1 MAGQQ
6 VAYFFGGLVL
16 ANSSP
21 HLISGVTGRP
31 FQTPFAN
38 PPGKGQSPSM
48 INVLWG
54 FGNLVVAYFL
64 IFRVGDFDLRK
75 TSSAAP
81 FGAGI
86 LAGVIMCARL
96 FAYLHGG
103 TKKDL

>member
-16 ANSSP
+16 ANSAP
-21 HLISGVTGRP
+21 HLISGVTGRK

-38 PPGKGQSPSM
+38 PPGKGLSTSM

-64 IFRVGDFDLRK
+64 LCRVGNFELRQ

-86 LAGVIMCARL
+86 LAG
-96 FAYLHGG
+96 
-103 TKKDL
+103 

>member
-21 HLISGVTGRP
+21 HLISGVTGRK

-38 PPGKGQSPSM
+38 PPGKGESTAM

-54 FGNLVVAYFL
+54 FANLVIAYL
-64 IFRVGDFDLRK
+64 LLCQVGNFALREI
-75 TSSAAP
+75 SCAAP

-86 LAGVIMCARL
+86 LTGVIMCARL

-103 TKKDL
+103 T